1 MNKNGYDERQILNRY
16 KIGFQSFF
24 ILLFLVLIDGFVRDA
39 GYEWASPLNS
49 TLIII
54 YIALTYFTLRAINCD
69 AYFSTKNAGN
79 SNFVMTIFSITAAFL
94 VLVSIVKIAQGS
106 FAIISKGQLTDHATS
121 LLLTVYFVTTA
132 VTYWIRRTREKRL
145 EHNI

>member
-24 ILLFLVLIDGFVRDA
+24 ILLALVLIDGFVRNA
-39 GYEWASPLNS
+39 GYEWATPYNS
-49 TLIII
+49 ALIII
-54 YIALTYFTLRAINCD
+54 YIALIYFTLRAINCD

-94 VLVSIVKIAQGS
+94 VLVSIVKIVQGS
-106 FAIISKGQLTDHATS
+106 FAIISKSQLTDHATS
-121 LLLTVYFVTTA
+121 FLLTIYFVTTA
-132 VTYWIRRTREKRL
+132 ATYWIRRTREKHL